1 MKIFKNRGDIYISKS
16 KGIKSVEERVLF
28 IILAIIVIL
37 TIVFV
42 VMLSQKYSSVAEF
55 FVGDNISVSDN
66 AGDQVT
72 EVLPEISGKSNYL
85 LIETDDENTTV
96 HYVVLIQADGDN
108 KAYKVCTL
116 SPNTK
121 IDNTTIEKIYEQGAG
136 ASLQTKL
143 TEFFGFEID
152 YYIQFNN
159 NKFIDF
165 TDKLGTFI
173 YPSPQAVEYS
183 GGKGDDTYTVRIK
196 EGEQNLNGKDLTNI
210 IRYYI
215 NEKNNYQI
223 PNELMLYAL
232 TNYVSEDN
240 LENSEE
246 LFRMFIADCS
256 TNITVKNFAD
266 SMDAL
271 TVFCKS
277 SQGITVYSANAKY
290 DSLQLTPQS
299 VQEIKG
305 YFSK

>member
-16 KGIKSVEERVLF
+16 KGIKSAEERVLL
-28 IILAIIVIL
+28 IILAVIVIL

-55 FVGDNISVSDN
+55 FVGEDVSLSDS
-66 AGDQVT
+66 AGDETQA
-72 EVLPEISGKSNYL
+72 LPQISGKSNYL
-85 LIETDDENTTV
+85 FIETDDENTTV
-96 HYVVLIQADGDN
+96 HYVILIQADGDN

-121 IDNTTIEKIYEQGAG
+121 IDGTTIEKIYEQGAG

-173 YPSPQAVEYS
+173 YPSSQAVEYS

-196 EGEQNLNGKDLTNI
+196 EGEQNLDGKDLTNI
-210 IRYYI
+210 IRYYV
-215 NEKNNYQI
+215 NEKKNYQI
-223 PNELMLYAL
+223 PNEIMLYAL

-266 SMDAL
+266 STDAL

-277 SQGITVYSANAKY
+277 SRGITVYSANAKY
-290 DSLQLTPQS
+290 DALELTPQS

>member
-16 KGIKSVEERVLF
+16 KGIKSAEERVLL

-37 TIVFV
+37 TIAFV

-55 FVGDNISVSDN
+55 FVGEDISVSDM
-66 AGDQVT
+66 AVDDM
-72 EVLPEISGKSNYL
+72 ESLPQISGKSNYL

-96 HYVVLIQADGDN
+96 HYVMLIQADGDN

-121 IDNTTIEKIYEQGAG
+121 IDDTTIEKIYEQGAG
-136 ASLQTKL
+136 ASLQTRL

-173 YPSPQAVEYS
+173 YPSSQAVEYS

-196 EGEQNLNGKDLTNI
+196 EGEQNLDGKDLTNI
-210 IRYYI
+210 IRYYV
-215 NEKNNYQI
+215 NEKKNFQI
-223 PNELMLYAL
+223 PNEIMLYAL
-232 TNYVSEDN
+232 TNYVSEKN

-246 LFRMFIADCS
+246 LFRIFIADCS

-266 SMDAL
+266 STDAL

-277 SQGITVYSANAKY
+277 SQGITVYSANANY
-290 DSLQLTPQS
+290 DALELTPQS

-305 YFSK
+305 YFNK